1 MIILDPAFK
10 KDVQTLRTA
19 NKAHNDMMDY
29 FIKKLG
35 ERAGLKTEEDHEI
48 LWDHI
53 LNETD
58 WSVQYKKEKANETR
72 S

>member
-1 MIILDPAFK
+1 MITLDTKFK
-10 KDVQTLRTA
+10 KDVQTIRAA
-19 NKAHNDMMDY
+19 NRAHNDMIDY
-29 FIKKLG
+29 FIKKIG
-35 ERAGLKTEEDHEI
+35 ERAGLKTEEEHEI

-58 WSVQYKKEKANETR
+58 WSVLYKKGTTDATG

>member
-35 ERAGLKTEEDHEI
+35 ERAGLKTKEEHEI
-48 LWDHI
+48 FWDHV
-53 LNETD
+53 LNEFD
-58 WSVQYKKEKANETR
+58 LNVEYKKGK
-72 S
+72 SQ